1 MARHDPKRSRVTP
14 KGTQTTPPKSEDG
27 YRAPTRPTDSNGL
40 PIKMAGPSPS
50 WVPILMFGLLGIG
63 VLMILLNYLGVLPS
77 APSNWYLLGGL
88 GLVLGGI
95 FTATQYR

>member
-1 MARHDPKRSRVTP
+1 MARHDPKRSRITP
-14 KGTQTTPPKSEDG
+14 KGTQATPPKGDDA
-27 YRAPTRPTDSNGL
+27 YRAPRPLADDGSPL
-40 PIKMAGPSPS
+40 HMAGPSPT
-50 WVPILMFGLLGIG
+50 WVPVLMFSLLGLG
-63 VLMILLNYLGVLPS
+63 VVMILLNYLSVLPS

>member
-14 KGTQTTPPKSEDG
+14 KGTQTTPPKSDDA
-27 YRAPTRPTDSNGL
+27 YRAPHPLNKDGIPVSA
-40 PIKMAGPSPS
+40 PGPSPT
-50 WVPILMFGLLGIG
+50 WVPVVMFGLLGLG
-63 VLMILLNYLGVLPS
+63 VMMILLNYLSVLPA
-77 APSNWYLLGGL
+77 APTNWYLLGGL

>member
-14 KGTQTTPPKSEDG
+14 KGTQSTPPQGDDVGVARSGGPANRTPVD
-27 YRAPTRPTDSNGL
+27 L
-40 PIKMAGPSPS
+40 PGPSAP
-50 WVPILMFGLLGIG
+50 WVPVLMFSLLGLG
-63 VLMILLNYLGVLPS
+63 VLMILLNYLSVFPA